1 MVELTE
7 KVERLET
14 ILGQFIVNTNLTI
27 KGIDRMIE
35 ELKSEGEMRIK
46 GIDRMIEELKSDGE
60 KDRGESAQMRKE
72 MNRKW
77 GELANKMGTLVEDIV
92 APNLPRIAR
101 QYFGCEVILDFME
114 RRKRVHPTDHSKQRE
129 FDVLCVGEKVVLW
142 NETKATAR
150 QDYIDG
156 FVAALPEFFEYFPD
170 YGGRTLIPIFASLH
184 LSAETIQY
192 LTQRKVYGLAMG
204 DETMEL
210 VNYRELTPDSAG
222 R

>member
-77 GELANKMGTLVEDIV
+77 GNWPTKWARLSRTSWRPTCHALPGNTLVV
-92 APNLPRIAR
+92 
-101 QYFGCEVILDFME
+101 
-114 RRKRVHPTDHSKQRE
+114 K
-129 FDVLCVGEKVVLW
+129 
-142 NETKATAR
+142 
-150 QDYIDG
+150 
-156 FVAALPEFFEYFPD
+156 
-170 YGGRTLIPIFASLH
+170 
-184 LSAETIQY
+184 
-192 LTQRKVYGLAMG
+192 
-204 DETMEL
+204 
-210 VNYRELTPDSAG
+210 
-222 R
+222 

>member
-1 MVELTE
+1 
-7 KVERLET
+7 
-14 ILGQFIVNTNLTI
+14 
-27 KGIDRMIE
+27 
-35 ELKSEGEMRIK
+35 
-46 GIDRMIEELKSDGE
+46 
-60 KDRGESAQMRKE
+60 
-72 MNRKW
+72 
-77 GELANKMGTLVEDIV
+77 
-92 APNLPRIAR
+92 
-101 QYFGCEVILDFME
+101 ME

-192 LTQRKVYGLAMG
+192 S
-204 DETMEL
+204 
-210 VNYRELTPDSAG
+210 PSARSMASPWG
-222 R
+222 MKRWNWSISAN